1 MDVFSASRCRKR
13 IKLSCTV
20 FLPIEPGTFPLNHEE
35 PSLLWATR
43 ESLKT
48 AVSIGLWKIFFI
60 TFGFATSYIL
70 LASCILHPMFFSL
83 FKQVIA
89 WDGSFLAAYSNWF
102 PTSEPKVSATKW
114 RAFCALQSSR
124 NSKRWF
130 MMVDDLP
137 MQQRISIYLYMYIC
151 FFFRLL
157 IGALCQ
163 PKSIKGCEKVG
174 SIGTWVPTF
183 KNR

>member
-1 MDVFSASRCRKR
+1 MFFQPAVTGSESSYCTFFLAYWTWNFATESWRTVTLASNTWIFKDR
-13 IKLSCTV
+13 S
-20 FLPIEPGTFPLNHEE
+20 FY
-35 PSLLWATR
+35 
-43 ESLKT
+43 
-48 AVSIGLWKIFFI
+48 GLRKIFFI
-60 TFGFATSYIL
+60 TYGFATSYIL

-89 WDGSFLAAYSNWF
+89 WDGSFWAAYSNWF

-124 NSKRWF
+124 NWKRWF

-137 MQQRISIYLYMYIC
+137 MQQWISIYLYMYIC

-163 PKSIKGCEKVG
+163 PQIYKRLWKS
-174 SIGTWVPTF
+174 WVHWNLSSNF
-183 KNR
+183 